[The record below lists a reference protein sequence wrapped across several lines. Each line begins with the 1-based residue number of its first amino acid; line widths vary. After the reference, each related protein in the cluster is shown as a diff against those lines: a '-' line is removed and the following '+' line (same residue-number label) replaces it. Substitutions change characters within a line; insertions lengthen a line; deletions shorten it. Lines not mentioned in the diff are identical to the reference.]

1 MLYQQVGKKE
11 PRGGKYYHTCSCMR
25 FSTYKRALKKDPEKK
40 KQTLAFKIK
49 AILLFNFRR
58 GCCSYESFMFISI
71 LLTMLCLHSA
81 AKRRL
86 ETTGMDTAN
95 GTTYHR
101 LDMYS
106 LIKEKTPNFNI
117 TGKSF
122 LAAGLPEKIYIIFFG
137 SWTD

>member
-1 MLYQQVGKKE
+1 
-11 PRGGKYYHTCSCMR
+11 
-25 FSTYKRALKKDPEKK
+25 
-40 KQTLAFKIK
+40 
-49 AILLFNFRR
+49 
-58 GCCSYESFMFISI
+58 MFISI

-86 ETTGMDTAN
+86 ETTGMDTHLYPAN

-106 LIKEKTPNFNI
+106 LIKDKTPNFNI

-122 LAAGLPEKIYIIFFG
+122 LAAGLPAKIYMVFFG